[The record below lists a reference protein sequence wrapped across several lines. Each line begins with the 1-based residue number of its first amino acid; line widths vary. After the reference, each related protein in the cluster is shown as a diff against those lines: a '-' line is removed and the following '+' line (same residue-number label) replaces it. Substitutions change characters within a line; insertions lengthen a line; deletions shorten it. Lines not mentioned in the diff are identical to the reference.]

1 MSLDALWS
9 WLGDS
14 ELAFQIGATWWFP
27 LLESIHVLSITFL
40 IGAIMMVD
48 FRLLGWTAS
57 IYRLNVITRELTP
70 WAWAALVP
78 AVITGAG
85 LFISRPAAYAANPAF
100 QIKMGLLIIAGVNV
114 FIFHRLLQNPAAIP
128 DGPDGEKPAL
138 SVQCAGALSLL
149 LWLGVILTGRWV
161 GHIN

>member
-1 MSLDALWS
+1 MSLESLWR
-9 WLGDS
+9 WIGDS

-27 LLESIHVLSITFL
+27 LLESIHVLAIAFL
-40 IGAIMMVD
+40 VGAIMMVD
-48 FRLLGWTAS
+48 FRLLGWTGTS
-57 IYRLNVITRELTP
+57 YKVNTFVDELTP

-85 LFISRPAAYAANPAF
+85 MFISRPAAYADNPAF
-100 QIKMGLLIIAGVNV
+100 QIKMLLLVIAGLNV
-114 FIFHRLLQNPAAIP
+114 RLFHRYLYRP
-128 DGPDGEKPAL
+128 DSNDSGPSPSWSAQYVG
-138 SVQCAGALSLL
+138 GLSLL

>member
-48 FRLLGWTAS
+48 FRLLGWAAS
-57 IYRLNVITRELTP
+57 MYRLNVITKELTP
-70 WAWAALVP
+70 WAWAALIP
-78 AVITGAG
+78 AVITGCG
-85 LFISRPAAYAANPAF
+85 LFISRPAAYAENPAF
-100 QIKMGLLIIAGVNV
+100 QIKMVLLIIAAVNV
-114 FIFHRLLQNPAAIP
+114 FVFHRLLQNAESST
-128 DGPDGEKPAL
+128 DGEKPTL
-138 SVQCAGALSLL
+138 SVQCAGGLSLL

>member
-40 IGAIMMVD
+40 IGAIMMAD
-48 FRLLGWTAS
+48 FRMLGWTAS
-57 IYRLNVITRELTP
+57 SYRLTAFIEELTP

-78 AVITGAG
+78 AVVTGVG

-100 QIKMGLLIIAGVNV
+100 QTKMVLLIIAGINV
-114 FIFHRLLQNPAAIP
+114 FLFHRMLS
-128 DGPDGEKPAL
+128 KPVSTGTGDKPEL
-138 SVQCAGALSLL
+138 SIRCAGGMSLL
-149 LWLGVILTGRWV
+149 LWSGVILTGRWV